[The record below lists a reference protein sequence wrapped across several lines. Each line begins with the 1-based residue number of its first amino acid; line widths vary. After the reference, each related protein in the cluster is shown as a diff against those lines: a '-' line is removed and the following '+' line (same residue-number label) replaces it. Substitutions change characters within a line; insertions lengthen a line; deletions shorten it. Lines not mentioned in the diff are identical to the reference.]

1 MIGVSELKP
10 YGRNPRNNDKAA
22 KAVAK
27 SIKEFGFKVPL
38 VVDRDGVIVCGHTRF
53 KAAKSLGYKEVPCIV
68 ADDLSPAQINAFRL
82 ADNRVGEL
90 ATWDEELLLGELEAL
105 GGEFDMRQFGFKD
118 SEVSQRVAEADGWD
132 EELPIIPRTK
142 KGDLYLIEGGHRL
155 LCGDSVKPEDMDR
168 LMDGEHADMCFTDPP
183 YNLAY
188 EGNTPKLGAA
198 ARIANDSMPDESKF
212 QAFLRDAF
220 GNMAAALKPGA
231 PVYVCH
237 SDTHIPSFYTAL
249 QEAGILFK
257 QSLVW
262 VKNHS
267 IMGRQDYQWMHEGI
281 MYAMKPKSESE
292 AAACEHIDYALSHE
306 RIYYGWKGGAPHY
319 FTDSRTERTVWEFP
333 KPNQSDLHPTMKPI
347 ELCGKGIANSSREGA
362 IVLDPFGGSGSTMV
376 ACHQLGRRG
385 YLMELSP
392 RYCDA
397 VCQRMQMQG
406 LKIELVRNEC
416 REVVSFL

>member
-90 ATWDEELLLGELEAL
+90 ATWDEEL
-105 GGEFDMRQFGFKD
+105 
-118 SEVSQRVAEADGWD
+118 
-132 EELPIIPRTK
+132 PIIPRTK

-183 YNLAY
+183 YNVAY
-188 EGNTPKLGAA
+188 EGNTSKLGAA

-262 VKNHS
+262 VKS
-267 IMGRQDYQWMHEGI
+267 QPVIGRQDYQWMHEGI

-306 RIYYGWKGGAPHY
+306 RIYYGWKDGAPHY

-333 KPNQSDLHPTMKPI
+333 KPSHSDLHPTMKPI

-406 LKIELVRNEC
+406 LKIELVRNGC